1 VTLCHIVWMYR
12 SMTCCHTVELEVKTV
27 PKQTFFNLQHDK
39 RKKLIESAEIEFTRV
54 PLFEAS
60 IANIIKMAGISR
72 GSFYQYFE
80 DKEDLY
86 FFLLEDKLNK
96 AKKHFINLLHQ
107 NQGDLIEA
115 LMEMYFYFL
124 TTLSDEEEKNFLRNA
139 MLHTT
144 YKVESS
150 FTSMFDAYIDS
161 EELLKITGLINIQ
174 TLNISGDKDL
184 LHIFKIISALAFNNL
199 IEKTVKGLTDA
210 EAMESFKLSINLI
223 KHGIYKKSN

>member
-1 VTLCHIVWMYR
+1 
-12 SMTCCHTVELEVKTV
+12 V
-27 PKQTFFNLQHDK
+27 PKQTFFNLQQDK
-39 RKKLIESAEIEFTRV
+39 RKKLIEAAEMEFTRV

-80 DKEDLY
+80 DKDDLY
-86 FFLLEDKLNK
+86 FFLLEDKLTK
-96 AKKHFINLLHQ
+96 AKNYFIALLDKHE
-107 NQGDLIEA
+107 GDLIEA
-115 LMEMYFYFL
+115 LLDMYFYFL

-139 MLHTT
+139 MLYTT

-150 FTSMFDAYIDS
+150 FSNMFETYIDNQ
-161 EELLKITGLINIQ
+161 EFMKITGLINRQ
-174 TLNISGDKDL
+174 YLNITSDQEL

-210 EAMESFKLSINLI
+210 EAMESFKLSVNLL
-223 KHGIYKKSN
+223 KHGIYKQ

>member
-1 VTLCHIVWMYR
+1 M
-12 SMTCCHTVELEVKTV
+12 
-27 PKQTFFNLQHDK
+27 PKQTFFNLQQDK

-80 DKEDLY
+80 DKDDLY
-86 FFLLEDKLNK
+86 FYLLENKLNK
-96 AKKHFINLLHQ
+96 AKQNFIVFLGKH
-107 NQGDLIEA
+107 QGDLIEA

-139 MLHTT
+139 LLYTS

-150 FTSMFDAYIDS
+150 FTNMFVTYIDNQEFKS
-161 EELLKITGLINIQ
+161 ITGLINRQ
-174 TLNISGDKDL
+174 CLNISNDNEL

-210 EAMESFKLSINLI
+210 EAMESFKLSVNLI
-223 KHGIYKKSN
+223 KQGIYKQSNEKEEV